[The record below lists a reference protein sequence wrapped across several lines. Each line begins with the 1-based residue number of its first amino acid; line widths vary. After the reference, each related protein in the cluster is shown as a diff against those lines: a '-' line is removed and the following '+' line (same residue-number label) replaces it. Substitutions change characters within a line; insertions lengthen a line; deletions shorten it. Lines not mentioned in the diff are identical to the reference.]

1 MVATSSGMFKYTP
14 EKLKNV
20 KTLVLSPNNDLIRV
34 RKEISKLGFY
44 IEDETLVKYK
54 NIIYVVM
61 KWQRGKRRIRKK
73 ECIYGPILAE
83 KKGPLFQEYLSSSI
97 KQKELLLKVLPK
109 SIGYEEFKFST
120 KSKCSK
126 TF

>member
-1 MVATSSGMFKYTP
+1 MGGGNIIRMFKYTP

-61 KWQRGKRRIRKK
+61 KWQRGKEGFVKK
-73 ECIYGPILAE
+73 N
-83 KKGPLFQEYLSSSI
+83 
-97 KQKELLLKVLPK
+97 V
-109 SIGYEEFKFST
+109 ST
-120 KSKCSK
+120 GR
-126 TF
+126 F

>member
-1 MVATSSGMFKYTP
+1 MGGGNIIGMFKYTP

-61 KWQRGKRRIRKK
+61 KWQRGKKK
-73 ECIYGPILAE
+73 D
-83 KKGPLFQEYLSSSI
+83 S
-97 KQKELLLKVLPK
+97 
-109 SIGYEEFKFST
+109 
-120 KSKCSK
+120 
-126 TF
+126 